1 MGNLDD
7 RDERKKIIEETKEL
21 KEKKKT
27 EQVGKIRKIYIDG
40 QVKEKRKE
48 EITKKKKMQK

>member
-1 MGNLDD
+1 MGNLED
-7 RDERKKIIEETKEL
+7 RDKRKKIIEETKEL